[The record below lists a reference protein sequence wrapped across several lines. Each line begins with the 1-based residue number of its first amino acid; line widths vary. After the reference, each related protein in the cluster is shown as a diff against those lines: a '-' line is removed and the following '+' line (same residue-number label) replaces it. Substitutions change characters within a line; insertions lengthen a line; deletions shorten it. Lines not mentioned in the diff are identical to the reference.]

1 MPKRKKDARIKYYTE
16 KSIHIKVTL
25 AQHAAFKKRLADHGL
40 QMREVLHECIERICD
55 PTNEYMEG
63 VLNECVENKL
73 LARDRITLDG
83 DVENLYKLIEESG
96 QNRRNPTEESR
107 PSGATRTEN
116 GRDN

>member
-1 MPKRKKDARIKYYTE
+1 MSRKDAKTKYYTE

-55 PTNEYMEG
+55 LDNQYMEEM
-63 VLNECVENKL
+63 LNECVENKL
-73 LARDRITLDG
+73 LSRDRIVLEG

-96 QNRRNPTEESR
+96 NSRKDSGES
-107 PSGATRTEN
+107 
-116 GRDN
+116 